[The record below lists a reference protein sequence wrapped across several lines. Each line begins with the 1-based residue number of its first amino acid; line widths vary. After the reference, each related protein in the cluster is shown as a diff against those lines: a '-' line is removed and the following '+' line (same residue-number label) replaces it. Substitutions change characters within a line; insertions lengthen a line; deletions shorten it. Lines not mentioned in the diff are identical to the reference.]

1 MVMSIAET
9 VRHNNSPEV
18 RFTWGFN
25 DGSFDAEMKHVDRSA
40 IADGESFALQSDT
53 PANRAYAAG
62 YRAGF
67 RSAVYRESESSKALN
82 LGSSLHS
89 YLESISDAGISGTSH
104 PADESERKEQS
115 DRRGFVGRSV
125 VS

>member
-9 VRHNNSPEV
+9 VRHNNTPIV
-18 RFTWGFN
+18 RFTLGFN
-25 DGSFDAEMKHVDRSA
+25 DGAFDVEMHHTDRTT
-40 IADGESFALQSDT
+40 IADGEPFALRSDT
-53 PANRAYAAG
+53 PEHRAYAAG
-62 YRAGF
+62 YRAG
-67 RSAVYRESESSKALN
+67 REFKTSSSRESKALN
-82 LGSSLHS
+82 LGTSLHS

>member
-9 VRHNNSPEV
+9 VRHNNTPSV
-18 RFTWGFN
+18 RFTLGFN
-25 DGSFDAEMKHVDRSA
+25 DAAFDVEMSHVDRTT
-40 IADGESFALQSDT
+40 IADGEPFALRSDT
-53 PANRAYAAG
+53 PEHRAYAAG
-62 YRAGF
+62 YRAGREF
-67 RSAVYRESESSKALN
+67 RTTSSGESKALH

-89 YLESISDAGISGTSH
+89 YLESISDGGISETSH
-104 PADESERKEQS
+104 PTNEPERKEQS